1 MKHRTVTAW
10 LMVTIVAIYS
20 HLGVATARICHEY
33 ADIAAVGPTIV
44 EN

>member
-10 LMVTIVAIYS
+10 PMVTIMAIYS

-33 ADIAAVGPTIV
+33 AGIAAVGPTIV